1 VANLKEIKRRIG
13 SVKKTRQI
21 TSAMKLVSGAK
32 LARASQAATAAQ
44 PYQKRLAGV
53 LQRVAAAAGESL
65 DSPLLR
71 ARPVKR
77 ALLVV
82 ITSDR
87 GLCGGFNNNLSK
99 AAQAWMAQQQAQ
111 GVVVEIGVFGRKAN
125 DYFRNRRIEV
135 TDPVLNYSKDP
146 KMDLVRRLGERAQ
159 QGFLDGRYDAVYL
172 AYNVYENTITQTPT
186 VAQLLPLSLTAAPDA
201 SSQAPAASGSGAELV
216 EFTFEPS
223 APALL
228 DSLLPLYLRTLV
240 LQAFLETEAGE
251 HAARMTAMDNAT
263 RNASDLIGA
272 LTLEYNRAR
281 QAAITTEIIEI
292 VSGAEALK

>member
-1 VANLKEIKRRIG
+1 VANLKDIKRRIS
-13 SVKKTRQI
+13 SVKKTKQI

-44 PYQKRLAGV
+44 PYQQRLSGV
-53 LQRVAAAAGESL
+53 LQRVAAAAGESFQ
-65 DSPLLR
+65 SPLLR
-71 ARPVKR
+71 SRPVGK
-77 ALLVV
+77 ALIVV

-99 AAQAWMAQQQAQ
+99 RAQAWIAEQREA
-111 GVVVEIGVFGRKAN
+111 GVEVEVGVFGRKAN
-125 DYFRNRRIEV
+125 DYFRNRRIPV
-135 TDPVLNYSKDP
+135 VDPVVNYGKTP
-146 KMDLVRRLGERAQ
+146 KMELVGQLGERAR
-159 QGFLDGRYDAVYL
+159 QGFLEGKYDAVYL
-172 AYNVYENTITQTPT
+172 AYNVFENTITQTPT
-186 VAQLLPLSLTAAPDA
+186 VVQLLPLSLGAAESAPTAEA
-201 SSQAPAASGSGAELV
+201 AELV
-216 EFTFEPS
+216 EFEFEPD
-223 APALL
+223 PTALL
-228 DSLLPLYLRTLV
+228 DALLPLYLRTLV

-272 LTLEYNRAR
+272 LSLEYNRAR

>member
-1 VANLKEIKRRIG
+1 MANLKEIKRRIG

-44 PYQKRLAGV
+44 PYQRHIAGV
-53 LQRVAAAAGESL
+53 LQRVGAAAGDSV

-71 ARPVKR
+71 SRPVKR
-77 ALLVV
+77 ALIVV

-99 AAQAWMAQQQAQ
+99 RAQAWIAEQTES
-111 GVVVEIGVFGRKAN
+111 GVQVELTVYGRKAN
-125 DYFRNRRIEV
+125 DYFRNRGFTVEE
-135 TDPVLNYSKDP
+135 PVLNYAKRP
-146 KMDLVRRLGERAQ
+146 KMELVEQLGDRAEP
-159 QGFLDGRYDAVYL
+159 GFVDGTYDAVYL
-172 AYNVYENTITQTPT
+172 AYNVFENTISQVPSI
-186 VAQLLPLSLTAAPDA
+186 VQLLPLSLSAEEPEQTGAAEPSTDA
-201 SSQAPAASGSGAELV
+201 QMV
-216 EFTFEPS
+216 EFEFEPG
-223 APALL
+223 ATALL
-228 DSLLPLYLRTLV
+228 DALLPLYLRTLI